1 MRKTALVVLVALTC
15 LACGNSD
22 SSSDAAG
29 GDVAAS
35 TTGPLPTNP
44 QGEVALCS
52 LAVETLPGSA
62 DEPATNEE
70 LGKSLTQR
78 ADSMARVAAASSG
91 ELADALSLS
100 SEAMRNL
107 AHAVVAD
114 ADPAALNNLIAD
126 LQDDAAFN
134 AAQGVIDE
142 AVKGQCEVGNE

>member
-1 MRKTALVVLVALTC
+1 MRKTALAVLVAFTC

-22 SSSDAAG
+22 SSSDANS
-29 GDVAAS
+29 GDVGAS

-44 QGEVALCS
+44 QGDVELCS

-70 LGKSLTQR
+70 LEKSLNQR

-107 AHAVVAD
+107 AKAVVAD
-114 ADPAALNNLIAD
+114 ADPAALNDLIAN
-126 LQDDAAFN
+126 LQADEAFT
-134 AAQGVIDE
+134 AAQGVIDK
-142 AVKGQCEVGNE
+142 AVKGQCEAGNE

>member
-1 MRKTALVVLVALTC
+1 MRKTALAALLAVTC

-22 SSSDAAG
+22 SSSDANG
-29 GDVAAS
+29 GDVGSS

-44 QGEVALCS
+44 QGDVELCS

-70 LGKSLTQR
+70 LEKSLNQR
-78 ADSMARVAAASSG
+78 AESMARVAAASSG

-107 AHAVVAD
+107 AKAVVAD

-126 LQDDAAFN
+126 LQDDAAFA
-134 AAQGVIDE
+134 AAQEVIDK
-142 AVKGQCEVGNE
+142 AVNGQCEAGNQ